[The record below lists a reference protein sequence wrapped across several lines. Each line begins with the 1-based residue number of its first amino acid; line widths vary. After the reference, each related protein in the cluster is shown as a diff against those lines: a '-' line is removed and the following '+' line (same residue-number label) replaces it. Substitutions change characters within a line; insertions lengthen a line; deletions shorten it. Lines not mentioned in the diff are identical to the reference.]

1 MMWGWNVSCCRWQV
15 VVFWLLAITG
25 CLVDLGSKEWVFAAL
40 PEEDFSSPEQY
51 AGVHH
56 SQYIGAHH
64 TLWQASGD
72 NTDNQLVPPGFHL
85 HIAYRV
91 DAEGHQVPHV
101 NQGALFG
108 LGGQAWGGVAN
119 GVFALVSL
127 VVQRRFAHLAMKH
140 GGSVV
145 NSIVW
150 TLVSTFS
157 AMLAMV
163 ISLPLWVVPPLMFIV
178 PPIIWG
184 WLSYRVMVFDALVS
198 HASRDERIAIGSK
211 HRLPLLLIGNHV
223 LAPLL

>member
-51 AGVHH
+51 AGAHH

-72 NTDNQLVPPGFHL
+72 NPDNQLVPPGFHL

-127 VVQRRFAHLAMKH
+127 VVAVALGLYVTLKSLDLGWLLTLALGLIAGGAVGNLVDRVRFAGVRDFLHWNFLFDWPIFNLAD
-140 GGSVV
+140 VF
-145 NSIVW
+145 
-150 TLVSTFS
+150 LVIG
-157 AMLAMV
+157 AGLILLAG
-163 ISLPLWVVPPLMFIV
+163 I
-178 PPIIWG
+178 
-184 WLSYRVMVFDALVS
+184 
-198 HASRDERIAIGSK
+198 
-211 HRLPLLLIGNHV
+211 
-223 LAPLL
+223 LAPPPTKKLLVPQATGTEA